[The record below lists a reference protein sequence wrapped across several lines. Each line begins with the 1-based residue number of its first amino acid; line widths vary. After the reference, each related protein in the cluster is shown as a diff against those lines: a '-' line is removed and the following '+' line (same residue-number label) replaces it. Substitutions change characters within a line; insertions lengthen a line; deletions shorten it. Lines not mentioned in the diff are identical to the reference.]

1 MAKIGPIKLKIDSK
15 GAEATVDVTYN
26 VIFDDKDRTT
36 KQAYEEECRIIGDDT
51 NATDG
56 PKAGGD
62 DTLEFV
68 TPLFNKEITS
78 DKDGTIERHF
88 TKTFRRQDLNE
99 DQGDIPNPDEIR
111 ALVTLLPTTPA
122 SGPQIR
128 RESPVQTRKI
138 T

>member
-26 VIFDDKDRTT
+26 VVFDDQDKKT
-36 KQAYEEECRIIGDDT
+36 KQSYEEECRIIGDDT

-138 T
+138 S

>member
-1 MAKIGPIKLKIDSK
+1 MAKIGPIKLKMDMK
-15 GAEATVDVTYN
+15 GSDVTVDVTYN
-26 VIFDDKDRTT
+26 VVFDENDKKT
-36 KQAYEEECRIIGDDT
+36 KQSYEEECRIIGDDT

-62 DTLEFV
+62 DTLEFI
-68 TPLFNKEITS
+68 TPLFNEEITS

-99 DQGDIPNPDEIR
+99 DRGDIPNPDEIR
-111 ALVTLLPTTPA
+111 ALVTLLPTKPA
-122 SGPQIR
+122 TGPQIR

-138 T
+138 N